1 MATNIEEKS
10 HNVPIEEVF
19 QQSKLLENSME
30 ESLSNES
37 QILSFGSCEV
47 AHSMEENPFYD
58 SHNIWCPIQVSM
70 NENPL
75 YDSMN
80 GNKLSTFPMEE
91 NPLYES
97 YPIQVSMN
105 ENPLYESYISVEDK
119 KISQSTPA
127 TNILPNRICINKG

>member
-47 AHSMEENPFYD
+47 ACSMEENPFYD

-75 YDSMN
+75 YDSMI

-97 YPIQVSMN
+97 
-105 ENPLYESYISVEDK
+105 
-119 KISQSTPA
+119 
-127 TNILPNRICINKG
+127 